1 MMYYILGGDTM
12 KKQVFLILAL
22 FTLIF
27 LAPTFVEKV
36 SAQGL
41 YEIGTDSLHVR
52 EEPTSQS
59 DIVAYTKRGDKVEV
73 SEIKFGW
80 AKVNVNGKTG
90 WVASHY
96 IVPVNNS
103 NVVEHTVTQKV
114 TNEVPNEI
122 TTNGDVVING
132 NIVNIRSG
140 PSTNHSIVAKAK
152 SGDRFKL
159 IRTDG
164 DWKNIQL
171 PDGTSAWVAGWLVS
185 VAGQE
190 QQVLTSKVN
199 TGGSLDGKTV
209 ILDAG
214 HGGIDPGSIALNG
227 MFEKTYTLNTTL
239 KIATKL
245 EEAGAKVIF
254 TRADDRYLTLD
265 RRAEVSNAFPYSVFI
280 SVHYNSSLSQTANGI
295 STFYYHNEDEN
306 LASTVQSQ
314 LISTTGLKNRGVNF
328 GNYFVLRNNHL
339 QSILVE
345 LGFITNQNDLNSI
358 TTDSYQAQVADAIT
372 QGLINYFN

>member
-140 PSTNHSIVAKAK
+140 PVPI
-152 SGDRFKL
+152 
-159 IRTDG
+159 IRLLQ
-164 DWKNIQL
+164 KQ
-171 PDGTSAWVAGWLVS
+171 
-185 VAGQE
+185 
-190 QQVLTSKVN
+190 KVE
-199 TGGSLDGKTV
+199 
-209 ILDAG
+209 
-214 HGGIDPGSIALNG
+214 IALN
-227 MFEKTYTLNTTL
+227 
-239 KIATKL
+239 
-245 EEAGAKVIF
+245 
-254 TRADDRYLTLD
+254 
-265 RRAEVSNAFPYSVFI
+265 
-280 SVHYNSSLSQTANGI
+280 
-295 STFYYHNEDEN
+295 
-306 LASTVQSQ
+306 
-314 LISTTGLKNRGVNF
+314 
-328 GNYFVLRNNHL
+328 
-339 QSILVE
+339 
-345 LGFITNQNDLNSI
+345 
-358 TTDSYQAQVADAIT
+358 
-372 QGLINYFN
+372 